1 MENMENSLEI
11 GIIITVILYSIVV
24 IFIALR
30 SHCVDENDIHD
41 EIDKL

>member
-11 GIIITVILYSIVV
+11 GIILTVIMYSIIV
-24 IFIALR
+24 IYTAIR

>member
-11 GIIITVILYSIVV
+11 GIIITVILYSMVV
-24 IFIALR
+24 IYTAIR
-30 SHCVDENDIHD
+30 SHCVDDDDIHD

>member
-1 MENMENSLEI
+1 MENIENSLEI
-11 GIIITVILYSIVV
+11 GIILTVIMYSIVV
-24 IFIALR
+24 IYTALH

>member
-1 MENMENSLEI
+1 MENSLEI

-24 IFIALR
+24 SYLTIK
-30 SHCVDENDIHD
+30 SVCVCDNDIHD

>member
-1 MENMENSLEI
+1 MENIENSLEI

-24 IFIALR
+24 IYTVIR
-30 SHCVDENDIHD
+30 SHCVDDNDIHD